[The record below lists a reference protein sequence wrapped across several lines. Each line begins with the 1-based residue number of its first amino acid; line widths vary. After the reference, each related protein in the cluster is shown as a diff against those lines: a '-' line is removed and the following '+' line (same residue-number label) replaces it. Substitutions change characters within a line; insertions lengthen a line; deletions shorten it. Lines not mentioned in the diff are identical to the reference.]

1 MKHLYL
7 IYIATFLSLTSL
19 RAQTL
24 EGGFTILGGETE
36 TSTEVQVTAVGGQP
50 FVGTA
55 EVEQLG
61 YGLVETISTAN
72 EQSQVNDDGQP
83 ITLTLDRTS
92 LSLYEGDNAQLT
104 ASYSMEVSN
113 PLLRWSSSDEAVATV
128 ADDGQVRAVRRGNA
142 VITVVSANG
151 VYAAECAV
159 TVQAVQTPDP
169 DPVPIDP
176 TPTPDPDPVYVTSV
190 ALDQSELAL
199 SLGDRYTLK
208 ATVYPSHADN
218 KAITWSSSDETVAT
232 VEGGTVKAMG
242 AGTATITVRT
252 EDGGHTA
259 TCVVTVTDPTGT
271 AAISGE
277 QVYVKGG
284 ILYVEPTHAQRFQV
298 ISASGKLLHDAE
310 GMAGQNRLPMQAF
323 PAGIY
328 FVRLESQVV
337 GVVKR

>member
-19 RAQTL
+19 KAQTL
-24 EGGFTILGGETE
+24 EGGFTILGGETV
-36 TSTEVQVTAVGGQP
+36 TPTEVQVTAVGGQP

-55 EVEQLG
+55 EAEQLG

-72 EQSQVNDDGQP
+72 EQSQVNNDGQP

-92 LSLYEGDNAQLT
+92 LSLYEGDNTTLT
-104 ASYSMEVSN
+104 ATYSAEVSN
-113 PLLRWSSSDEAVATV
+113 SLLQWSSSDESVATV
-128 ADDGQVRAVRRGNA
+128 ADGQVRAVRRGNA

-159 TVQAVQTPDP
+159 SVLATPDP
-169 DPVPIDP
+169 APTPDPDP
-176 TPTPDPDPVYVTSV
+176 TPTPDPDPIYVTRV
-190 ALDQSELAL
+190 ELDQSELAL
-199 SLGDRYTLK
+199 SLGDSYTLK
-208 ATVYPSHADN
+208 ATVHPYDADN
-218 KAITWSSSDETVAT
+218 KAITWRSSDETVAT

-271 AAISGE
+271 EAVSGE
-277 QVYVKGG
+277 QVYVKEG
-284 ILYVEPTHAQRFQV
+284 ILYVELTHAQRFQV
-298 ISASGKLLHDAE
+298 ISAAGKLLHDAK

>member
-7 IYIATFLSLTSL
+7 IYIATFLSLNSL

-24 EGGFTILGGETE
+24 EGGFTILGEEKVTP
-36 TSTEVQVTAVGGQP
+36 TEVQVTAVGGQP

-72 EQSQVNDDGQP
+72 EQSQSNEDGLLL
-83 ITLTLDRTS
+83 LTLDRTS

-104 ASYSMEVSN
+104 ASYSMTVSN

-128 ADDGQVRAVRRGNA
+128 ANGQVRALSSGNA

-151 VYAAECAV
+151 VYSAECAV
-159 TVQAVQTPDP
+159 SVQATPDP
-169 DPVPIDP
+169 DP
-176 TPTPDPDPVYVTSV
+176 TPTPDPDPVYVTDV
-190 ALDQSELAL
+190 ELDQSELAL
-199 SLGDRYTLK
+199 SLGDSYTLK
-208 ATVYPSHADN
+208 ATVHPTDADN
-218 KAITWSSSDETVAT
+218 KAITWSSSDKSVAT
-232 VEGGTVKAMG
+232 VEDGTVKAAG

-252 EDGGHTA
+252 ADGSHTA

-271 AAISGE
+271 ATISGE
-277 QVYVKGG
+277 QVYVRGG
-284 ILYVEPTHAQRFQV
+284 ILYVELTHAQRFQV
-298 ISASGKLLHDAE
+298 ISASGKLLHDVR
-310 GMAGQNRLPMQAF
+310 GLAGQNRLPMQAF

>member
-24 EGGFTILGGETE
+24 EGGFTILGEETV
-36 TSTEVQVTAVGGQP
+36 TPTEVQVTAVGGQP

-55 EVEQLG
+55 ETDELG
-61 YGLVETISTAN
+61 YGFVAILSTLI
-72 EQSQVNDDGQP
+72 EQSEGIDSPVP
-83 ITLTLDRTS
+83 LTLDRTS
-92 LSLYEGDNAQLT
+92 LSLYEGGNAQLT
-104 ASYSMEVSN
+104 ASYSKEVSN

-128 ADDGQVRAVRRGNA
+128 EEGRVYAQRRGNA

-151 VYAAECAV
+151 VYAAEC
-159 TVQAVQTPDP
+159 TVSVRSTP
-169 DPVPIDP
+169 DP
-176 TPTPDPDPVYVTSV
+176 TPTPDPDPIYVTRV
-190 ALDQSELAL
+190 ELDQSELAL
-199 SLGDRYTLK
+199 SLGDSYTLK
-208 ATVYPSHADN
+208 ATVHPYDADN
-218 KAITWSSSDETVAT
+218 KAITWRSSDETVAT

-252 EDGGHTA
+252 EDGDHTA

-271 AAISGE
+271 ATISGE
-277 QVYVKGG
+277 QVYVQGG
-284 ILYVEPTHAQRFQV
+284 ILYVELTHAQRFQV
-298 ISASGKLLHDAE
+298 ISASGKLLHDAK
-310 GMAGQNRLPMQAF
+310 GMAGQNRLPMQAYL
-323 PAGIY
+323 AGIY

>member
-24 EGGFTILGGETE
+24 EGGFTILGEETV
-36 TSTEVQVTAVGGQP
+36 TPTEVQVTAVGGQP

-55 EVEQLG
+55 EVDQLG

-72 EQSQVNDDGQP
+72 EQSQSNDDG
-83 ITLTLDRTS
+83 ILTLTLDRTS

-128 ADDGQVRAVRRGNA
+128 EEGRVYAQRRGNA

-151 VYAAECAV
+151 VYAAEC
-159 TVQAVQTPDP
+159 TVSVRSIPDPTPTPDP
-169 DPVPIDP
+169 DP

-190 ALDQSELAL
+190 ELDQSELAL
-199 SLGDRYTLK
+199 TLGDRYTLK

-218 KAITWSSSDETVAT
+218 KAITWRSSDEAVAT
-232 VEGGTVKAMG
+232 VEGGTVKAVG

-271 AAISGE
+271 EAVSGE
-277 QVYVKGG
+277 QVYVKEG
-284 ILYVEPTHAQRFQV
+284 ILYVELTHAQRFQV
-298 ISASGKLLHDAE
+298 ISAAGKLLHDAK

>member
-19 RAQTL
+19 KAQTL
-24 EGGFTILGGETE
+24 EGGFTILGGETV
-36 TSTEVQVTAVGGQP
+36 TPTEVQVTAVGGQL

-55 EVEQLG
+55 EAEQLG

-72 EQSQVNDDGQP
+72 EQSQVNNDGQP

-92 LSLYEGDNAQLT
+92 LSLYEGDNTTLT
-104 ASYSMEVSN
+104 ATYSAEVSN
-113 PLLRWSSSDEAVATV
+113 SLLQWSSSDESVATV
-128 ADDGQVRAVRRGNA
+128 ADGQVRAVRRGNA

-151 VYAAECAV
+151 IYAAECAV
-159 TVQAVQTPDP
+159 SVQATPDP
-169 DPVPIDP
+169 APTPDPDP
-176 TPTPDPDPVYVTSV
+176 TPTPDPIYVTRV
-190 ALDQSELAL
+190 ELDQSELAL
-199 SLGDRYTLK
+199 SLGDSYTLK
-208 ATVYPSHADN
+208 ATVHPYDADN
-218 KAITWSSSDETVAT
+218 KAITWRSSDETVAT

-271 AAISGE
+271 ATISGE
-277 QVYVKGG
+277 QVYVQGG
-284 ILYVEPTHAQRFQV
+284 ILYVELTHAQRFQV
-298 ISASGKLLHDAE
+298 ISAAGKLLHDAK
-310 GMAGQNRLPMQAF
+310 GMAGQNRLPMQAYL
-323 PAGIY
+323 AGIY

>member
-24 EGGFTILGGETE
+24 EGGFTILGEETV
-36 TSTEVQVTAVGGQP
+36 TPTEVQVTAVGGQP

-55 EVEQLG
+55 EVDQLG

-72 EQSQVNDDGQP
+72 EQSQSNDDGLL
-83 ITLTLDRTS
+83 TLTLDRTS

-113 PLLRWSSSDEAVATV
+113 LLLRWSSSDESVATV
-128 ADDGQVRAVRRGNA
+128 EDGQVYAQRRGNA
-142 VITVVSANG
+142 VITVVSASG
-151 VYAAECAV
+151 VYSAECAV

-169 DPVPIDP
+169 DPIPIDP

-190 ALDQSELAL
+190 ELDQSELAL
-199 SLGDRYTLK
+199 SLGDSYTLK
-208 ATVYPSHADN
+208 VTVHPNDADN
-218 KAITWSSSDETVAT
+218 KAISWSSSDESVAT
-232 VEGGTVKAMG
+232 VEGGTVKAMS

-271 AAISGE
+271 EAVSGE

-284 ILYVEPTHAQRFQV
+284 ILYVELTHAQRFQV
-298 ISASGKLLHDAE
+298 ISAAGKLLHDAK

-323 PAGIY
+323 PADIY
-328 FVRLESQVV
+328 FVRLDSQVV

>member
-1 MKHLYL
+1 MKHLYF

-24 EGGFTILGGETE
+24 EGGFTILGEE
-36 TSTEVQVTAVGGQP
+36 MVTSTEVQVTAVGRQP

-55 EVEQLG
+55 ETDELE
-61 YGLVETISTAN
+61 YGFVAILSTLI
-72 EQSQVNDDGQP
+72 EQSEGIDTPVP
-83 ITLTLDRTS
+83 LTLDRTS
-92 LSLYEGDNAQLT
+92 LSLYEGDRAQLT
-104 ASYSMEVSN
+104 ATYSMEISN
-113 PLLRWSSSDEAVATV
+113 SLFRWSSSDESVATV
-128 ADDGQVRAVRRGNA
+128 EEGRVYAQRRGNA

-151 VYAAECAV
+151 VYAAEC
-159 TVQAVQTPDP
+159 TVSVHA
-169 DPVPIDP
+169 

-199 SLGDRYTLK
+199 SLGDSYTLK
-208 ATVYPSHADN
+208 ATVHPNDADN
-218 KAITWSSSDETVAT
+218 KAITWRSSDETVAT
-232 VEGGTVKAMG
+232 VESGTVKAAG
-242 AGTATITVRT
+242 VGTATITVRT

-284 ILYVEPTHAQRFQV
+284 ILYVELTHAQRFQV

-310 GMAGQNRLPMQAF
+310 GMAGQNRLPMQAY

>member
-24 EGGFTILGGETE
+24 EGGFTILGEEMVT
-36 TSTEVQVTAVGGQP
+36 TTEVQVTAVGGQP

-72 EQSQVNDDGQP
+72 EQSQSNDDGLL
-83 ITLTLDRTS
+83 TLTLDRTS
-92 LSLYEGDNAQLT
+92 LALYEGDNAQLT

-113 PLLRWSSSDEAVATV
+113 PLLRWSSSDESVATV
-128 ADDGQVRAVRRGNA
+128 EEGRVYAQNSGNA

-151 VYAAECAV
+151 VYSAECAV
-159 TVQAVQTPDP
+159 SVQATLDPTPTPDP
-169 DPVPIDP
+169 DP
-176 TPTPDPDPVYVTSV
+176 TPTPDPDPVYVTNV
-190 ALDQSELAL
+190 ELDRSELAL
-199 SLGDRYTLK
+199 SLGDSYTLQ
-208 ATVYPSHADN
+208 ATVHPADADN
-218 KAITWSSSDETVAT
+218 KAITWSSSDESVAT
-232 VEGGTVKAMG
+232 VENGTVKAMG

-252 EDGGHTA
+252 ADGGHTA

-271 AAISGE
+271 ATVSGE

-284 ILYVEPTHAQRFQV
+284 ILYVELTHAQRFQV
-298 ISASGKLLHDAE
+298 ISASGKLLHDVQ
-310 GMAGQNRLPMQAF
+310 GLAGQNRLPLQAF

-328 FVRLESQVV
+328 FVRLDSQVV

>member
-24 EGGFTILGGETE
+24 EGGFTILGEETV
-36 TSTEVQVTAVGGQP
+36 TPTEVQVTAVGGQP

-55 EVEQLG
+55 ETEQLG
-61 YGLVETISTAN
+61 YGFVAILSTLI
-72 EQSQVNDDGQP
+72 EQSEGIDSPVP
-83 ITLTLDRTS
+83 LTLDRTS
-92 LSLYEGDNAQLT
+92 LSLYEGGNAQLS
-104 ASYSMEVSN
+104 ASYSKEVSN

-128 ADDGQVRAVRRGNA
+128 EEGRVYAQRRGNA

-151 VYAAECAV
+151 VYAAEC
-159 TVQAVQTPDP
+159 TVSVRSTP
-169 DPVPIDP
+169 DP
-176 TPTPDPDPVYVTSV
+176 TPTPDPDPIYVTRV
-190 ALDQSELAL
+190 ELDQSELAL
-199 SLGDRYTLK
+199 SLGDSYTLK
-208 ATVYPSHADN
+208 ATVHPYDADN
-218 KAITWSSSDETVAT
+218 KAITWRSSDETVAT

-252 EDGGHTA
+252 EDGDHTA

-271 AAISGE
+271 ATISGE
-277 QVYVKGG
+277 QVYVQGG
-284 ILYVEPTHAQRFQV
+284 ILYVELTHAQRFQV
-298 ISASGKLLHDAE
+298 ISASGKLLHDAK
-310 GMAGQNRLPMQAF
+310 GMAGQNRLPMQAYL
-323 PAGIY
+323 AGIY

>member
-7 IYIATFLSLTSL
+7 IYIATILSLTSL

-24 EGGFTILGGETE
+24 EGGFTILGGETV
-36 TSTEVQVTAVGGQP
+36 TPTAVQVTAVGGQP

-55 EVEQLG
+55 DVEQLG

-72 EQSQVNDDGQP
+72 EQSQSNDDGLL
-83 ITLTLDRTS
+83 TLTLDRTS

-113 PLLRWSSSDEAVATV
+113 PLLRWSSSDESVATV
-128 ADDGQVRAVRRGNA
+128 EDGQVYAQRRGNA

-151 VYAAECAV
+151 VYAAEC
-159 TVQAVQTPDP
+159 TVSVRSTPDP
-169 DPVPIDP
+169 TPTPDPDP

-190 ALDQSELAL
+190 ELDQSELAL
-199 SLGDRYTLK
+199 TLGDRYTLK

-218 KAITWSSSDETVAT
+218 KAITWRSSDEAVAT
-232 VEGGTVKAMG
+232 VEGGTVKAVG

-271 AAISGE
+271 EAVSGE
-277 QVYVKGG
+277 QVYVKEG
-284 ILYVEPTHAQRFQV
+284 ILYVELTHAQRFQV
-298 ISASGKLLHDAE
+298 ISAAGKLLHDAK

>member
-19 RAQTL
+19 KAQTL
-24 EGGFTILGGETE
+24 EGGFTILGEETV
-36 TSTEVQVTAVGGQP
+36 TPTEVQVTAVGGQP

-55 EVEQLG
+55 EMEQLG

-92 LSLYEGDNAQLT
+92 LSLYVGDNTTLT
-104 ASYSMEVSN
+104 AIYSAEVSN
-113 PLLRWSSSDEAVATV
+113 SLLQWRSSNEAVATV
-128 ADDGQVRAVRRGNA
+128 AEGQVRAVRRGNA

-159 TVQAVQTPDP
+159 SVQATPDP
-169 DPVPIDP
+169 APTPDPDP
-176 TPTPDPDPVYVTSV
+176 TPTPDPDPIYVIRV
-190 ALDQSELAL
+190 ELDQSELAL
-199 SLGDRYTLK
+199 SLGDSYTLK
-208 ATVYPSHADN
+208 ATVHPNDADN
-218 KAITWSSSDETVAT
+218 KAISWSSSDESVAT
-232 VEGGTVKAMG
+232 VEDGTVKAIG
-242 AGTATITVRT
+242 AGTATITVHT
-252 EDGGHTA
+252 EDGDHTA

-271 AAISGE
+271 ATLSGE
-277 QVYVKGG
+277 QVYLANG
-284 ILYVEPTHAQRFQV
+284 ILYVELTHAQRFQV
-298 ISASGKLLHDAE
+298 ISASGQLLHDAE
-310 GMAGQNRLPMQAF
+310 GMAGQNRLPMQAY

>member
-24 EGGFTILGGETE
+24 EGGFTILGGETV
-36 TSTEVQVTAVGGQP
+36 TPTEVQVTAVGGQP

-55 EVEQLG
+55 ETEQLG

-72 EQSQVNDDGQP
+72 EQSQSNDDGQLL
-83 ITLTLDRTS
+83 LTLDRTS

-104 ASYSMEVSN
+104 ASYSMAVSN
-113 PLLRWSSSDEAVATV
+113 PLLRWSSSDESVATV
-128 ADDGQVRAVRRGNA
+128 EEGQVYAQHSGNA

-159 TVQAVQTPDP
+159 SVQATP
-169 DPVPIDP
+169 DP
-176 TPTPDPDPVYVTSV
+176 TPTPDPDPTPDPIDVTSV
-190 ALDQSELAL
+190 ELDQSELAL
-199 SLGDRYTLK
+199 ALGDSYTLK
-208 ATVYPSHADN
+208 ATVHPNDADN
-218 KAITWSSSDETVAT
+218 KAISWSSSDESVAT
-232 VEGGTVKAMG
+232 VEDGTVKAMG
-242 AGTATITVRT
+242 AGTATIIVRT
-252 EDGGHTA
+252 EDGDHTA

-271 AAISGE
+271 ATISGE
-277 QVYVKGG
+277 QVYLANG
-284 ILYVEPTHAQRFQV
+284 ILYVELTHAQRFQV
-298 ISASGKLLHDAE
+298 ISASGQLLHDAE
-310 GMAGQNRLPMQAF
+310 GMAGQNRLPMQAY

-328 FVRLESQVV
+328 FVRLERQVV

>member
-24 EGGFTILGGETE
+24 EGGFTILGGETV
-36 TSTEVQVTAVGGQP
+36 TPTAVQVTAVGGQP

-55 EVEQLG
+55 DVEQLG

-72 EQSQVNDDGQP
+72 EQSQSNDDGLL
-83 ITLTLDRTS
+83 TLTLDRTS

-113 PLLRWSSSDEAVATV
+113 PLLRWSSSDESVATV
-128 ADDGQVRAVRRGNA
+128 EDGQVYAQRRGNA

-151 VYAAECAV
+151 VYAAEC
-159 TVQAVQTPDP
+159 TVSVRSIPDPTPTPDP
-169 DPVPIDP
+169 DP

-190 ALDQSELAL
+190 ELDQSELAL
-199 SLGDRYTLK
+199 TLGDRYTLK

-218 KAITWSSSDETVAT
+218 KAITWRSSDEAVAT
-232 VEGGTVKAMG
+232 VEGGTVKAVG

-271 AAISGE
+271 EAVSGE
-277 QVYVKGG
+277 QVYVKEG
-284 ILYVEPTHAQRFQV
+284 ILYVELTHAQRFQV
-298 ISASGKLLHDAE
+298 ISAAGKLLHDAK

>member
-24 EGGFTILGGETE
+24 EGGFTILGEETV
-36 TSTEVQVTAVGGQP
+36 TPTEVQVTAVGGQP

-55 EVEQLG
+55 EVDQLG

-72 EQSQVNDDGQP
+72 EQSQSNDDGLL
-83 ITLTLDRTS
+83 TLTLDRTS

-128 ADDGQVRAVRRGNA
+128 EEGRVYAQRRGNA

-151 VYAAECAV
+151 VYAAEC
-159 TVQAVQTPDP
+159 TVSVRSTPDP
-169 DPVPIDP
+169 TPTPDPDP

-190 ALDQSELAL
+190 ELDQSELAL
-199 SLGDRYTLK
+199 TLGDRYTLK

-218 KAITWSSSDETVAT
+218 KAITWRSSDEAVAT
-232 VEGGTVKAMG
+232 VEGGTVKAVG

-271 AAISGE
+271 ATISGE
-277 QVYVKGG
+277 QVYVQGG
-284 ILYVEPTHAQRFQV
+284 ILYVELTHAQRFQV
-298 ISASGKLLHDAE
+298 ISAAGKLLHDAK

>member
-24 EGGFTILGGETE
+24 EGGFTILGEETV
-36 TSTEVQVTAVGGQP
+36 TPTEVQVTAVGGQP

-55 EVEQLG
+55 EVDQLG

-72 EQSQVNDDGQP
+72 EQSQSNDDGLL
-83 ITLTLDRTS
+83 TLTLDRTS

-104 ASYSMEVSN
+104 ASYSKEVSN

-128 ADDGQVRAVRRGNA
+128 EEGRVYAQRRGNA

-151 VYAAECAV
+151 VYAAEC
-159 TVQAVQTPDP
+159 TVSVRSIPDPTPTPDP
-169 DPVPIDP
+169 DP

-190 ALDQSELAL
+190 ELDQSELAL
-199 SLGDRYTLK
+199 TLGDRYTLK

-218 KAITWSSSDETVAT
+218 KAITWRSSDEAVAT
-232 VEGGTVKAMG
+232 VEGGTAKAVG

-271 AAISGE
+271 EAVSGE

-284 ILYVEPTHAQRFQV
+284 ILYVELTHAQRFQV
-298 ISASGKLLHDAE
+298 ISASGQLLYDAE
-310 GMAGQNRLPMQAF
+310 GIAGQNRLPMQAF

>member
-7 IYIATFLSLTSL
+7 IYIATFLSLASL

-24 EGGFTILGGETE
+24 EGGFTILGEETV

-50 FVGTA
+50 FVETA
-55 EVEQLG
+55 ETDELE
-61 YGLVETISTAN
+61 YGFVAILSTLI
-72 EQSQVNDDGQP
+72 EQSEGIDTSVP
-83 ITLTLDRTS
+83 LTLDRTS
-92 LSLYEGDNAQLT
+92 LSLYEGDRAQLT
-104 ASYSMEVSN
+104 ATYSMEISN
-113 PLLRWSSSDEAVATV
+113 SLFRWSSSDEAVATV
-128 ADDGQVRAVRRGNA
+128 ADNGQVRAVRRGNA

-159 TVQAVQTPDP
+159 SVQALQTSDP
-169 DPVPIDP
+169 DPIPIDP

-199 SLGDRYTLK
+199 SLGDSYTLK
-208 ATVYPSHADN
+208 ATVHPNDADN
-218 KAITWSSSDETVAT
+218 KAITWRSSDETVAT
-232 VEGGTVKAMG
+232 VESGTVKAAG

-259 TCVVTVTDPTGT
+259 ICVVTVTDPTGT

-277 QVYVKGG
+277 QIYVKGG
-284 ILYVEPTHAQRFQV
+284 ILYVELTHAQRFQV
-298 ISASGKLLHDAE
+298 ISAAGKLLHDAE

>member
-19 RAQTL
+19 KAQTL
-24 EGGFTILGGETE
+24 EGGFTILGGETV
-36 TSTEVQVTAVGGQP
+36 TPTEVQVTAVGGQP

-55 EVEQLG
+55 EAEQLG

-72 EQSQVNDDGQP
+72 EQSQSNDDGLL
-83 ITLTLDRTS
+83 TLTLDRTS

-113 PLLRWSSSDEAVATV
+113 PLLRWSSSDESVATV
-128 ADDGQVRAVRRGNA
+128 EDGQVYAQRRGNA

-151 VYAAECAV
+151 VYAAEC
-159 TVQAVQTPDP
+159 TVSVRSIPDPTPTPDP
-169 DPVPIDP
+169 DP

-190 ALDQSELAL
+190 ELDQSELAL
-199 SLGDRYTLK
+199 TLGDRYTLK

-218 KAITWSSSDETVAT
+218 KAITWRSSDEAVAT
-232 VEGGTVKAMG
+232 VEGGTVKAVG

-271 AAISGE
+271 EAVSGE
-277 QVYVKGG
+277 QVYVKEG
-284 ILYVEPTHAQRFQV
+284 ILYVELTHAQRFQV
-298 ISASGKLLHDAE
+298 ISAAGKLLHDAK

>member
-7 IYIATFLSLTSL
+7 IYIATILSLTSL

-24 EGGFTILGGETE
+24 EGGFTILGGETV
-36 TSTEVQVTAVGGQP
+36 TPTAVQVTAVGGQP

-55 EVEQLG
+55 DVEQLG

-72 EQSQVNDDGQP
+72 EQSQSNDDGLL
-83 ITLTLDRTS
+83 TLTLDRTS

-113 PLLRWSSSDEAVATV
+113 PLLRWSSSDESVATV
-128 ADDGQVRAVRRGNA
+128 EDGQVYAQRRGNA

-151 VYAAECAV
+151 VYAAEC
-159 TVQAVQTPDP
+159 TVSVRSIPDPTPTPDP
-169 DPVPIDP
+169 DP

-190 ALDQSELAL
+190 ELDQSELAL
-199 SLGDRYTLK
+199 TLGDRYTLK

-218 KAITWSSSDETVAT
+218 KAITWRSSDEAVAT
-232 VEGGTVKAMG
+232 VEGGTVKAVG

-271 AAISGE
+271 EAVSGE
-277 QVYVKGG
+277 QVYVKEG
-284 ILYVEPTHAQRFQV
+284 ILYVELTHAQRFQV
-298 ISASGKLLHDAE
+298 ISAAGKLLHDAK

>member
-24 EGGFTILGGETE
+24 EGGFTILGGETV
-36 TSTEVQVTAVGGQP
+36 TPTGVQATAMGGQP

-55 EVEQLG
+55 KTDELE
-61 YGLVETISTAN
+61 YGFVAILSTLI
-72 EQSQVNDDGQP
+72 EQSEGIDSPVP
-83 ITLTLDRTS
+83 LTLDRTS
-92 LSLYEGDNAQLT
+92 LSLYEGGNAQLS
-104 ASYSMEVSN
+104 ASYSKEVSN

-128 ADDGQVRAVRRGNA
+128 EEGRVYAQRRGNA

-151 VYAAECAV
+151 VYAAEC
-159 TVQAVQTPDP
+159 TVSVRSTP
-169 DPVPIDP
+169 DP
-176 TPTPDPDPVYVTSV
+176 TPTPDPDPIYVTRV
-190 ALDQSELAL
+190 ELDQSELAL
-199 SLGDRYTLK
+199 SLGDSYTLK
-208 ATVYPSHADN
+208 ATVHPYDADN
-218 KAITWSSSDETVAT
+218 KAITWRSSDETVAT

-252 EDGGHTA
+252 EDGDHTA

-271 AAISGE
+271 ATISGE
-277 QVYVKGG
+277 QVYVQGG
-284 ILYVEPTHAQRFQV
+284 ILYVELTHAQRFQV
-298 ISASGKLLHDAE
+298 ISASGKLLHDAK
-310 GMAGQNRLPMQAF
+310 GMAGQNRLPMQAYL
-323 PAGIY
+323 AGIY

>member
-24 EGGFTILGGETE
+24 EGGFTILGEETV
-36 TSTEVQVTAVGGQP
+36 TPTEVQVTAVGGQP

-55 EVEQLG
+55 EVDQLG

-72 EQSQVNDDGQP
+72 EQSQSNDDGLL
-83 ITLTLDRTS
+83 TLTLDRTS

-128 ADDGQVRAVRRGNA
+128 EEGRVYAQRRGNA

-151 VYAAECAV
+151 VYAAEC
-159 TVQAVQTPDP
+159 TVSVRSIPDPTPTPDP
-169 DPVPIDP
+169 DP

-190 ALDQSELAL
+190 ELDQSELAL
-199 SLGDRYTLK
+199 TLGDRYTLK

-218 KAITWSSSDETVAT
+218 KAITWRSSDEAVAT
-232 VEGGTVKAMG
+232 VEGGTVKAVG

-271 AAISGE
+271 EAVSGE
-277 QVYVKGG
+277 QVYVKEG
-284 ILYVEPTHAQRFQV
+284 ILYVELTHAQRFQV
-298 ISASGKLLHDAE
+298 ISAAGKLLHDAK

>member
-24 EGGFTILGGETE
+24 EGGFTILGGETV
-36 TSTEVQVTAVGGQP
+36 TPTEVQVTAVGGQP

-55 EVEQLG
+55 ETEQLG

-104 ASYSMEVSN
+104 ASYSMAVSN
-113 PLLRWSSSDEAVATV
+113 PLLRWSSSDESVATV
-128 ADDGQVRAVRRGNA
+128 EEGQVYAQHSGNA

-159 TVQAVQTPDP
+159 SVQATSDPSPMPDP
-169 DPVPIDP
+169 DP
-176 TPTPDPDPVYVTSV
+176 TPTPDPDPIYVTRV
-190 ALDQSELAL
+190 ELDQSVLAL
-199 SLGDRYTLK
+199 SLGDSYTLK
-208 ATVYPSHADN
+208 ATVHPNNADN
-218 KAITWSSSDETVAT
+218 KAISWSSSDESVAT
-232 VEGGTVKAMG
+232 VEDGTVKAMG
-242 AGTATITVRT
+242 AGTATIIVCT
-252 EDGGHTA
+252 EDGDHTA

-271 AAISGE
+271 ATISGE
-277 QVYVKGG
+277 QVYVQGG
-284 ILYVEPTHAQRFQV
+284 ILYVELTHAQRFQV
-298 ISASGKLLHDAE
+298 ISASGQLLHDAK
-310 GMAGQNRLPMQAF
+310 GMAGQNRLPMQAY

>member
-7 IYIATFLSLTSL
+7 IYIATILSLTSL

-24 EGGFTILGGETE
+24 EGGFTILGGETV
-36 TSTEVQVTAVGGQP
+36 TPTAVQVTAVGGQP

-55 EVEQLG
+55 DVEQLG

-72 EQSQVNDDGQP
+72 EQSQSNDDGLL
-83 ITLTLDRTS
+83 TLTLDRTS

-113 PLLRWSSSDEAVATV
+113 PLLRWSSSDESVATV
-128 ADDGQVRAVRRGNA
+128 EDGQVYAQRRGNA

-151 VYAAECAV
+151 VYAAEC
-159 TVQAVQTPDP
+159 TVSVRSIPDPTPTPDP
-169 DPVPIDP
+169 DP

-190 ALDQSELAL
+190 ELDQSELAL
-199 SLGDRYTLK
+199 TLGDRYTLK

-218 KAITWSSSDETVAT
+218 KAITWRSSDEAVAT
-232 VEGGTVKAMG
+232 VEGGTVKAVG

-271 AAISGE
+271 EAVSGE

-284 ILYVEPTHAQRFQV
+284 ILYVELTHAQRFQV
-298 ISASGKLLHDAE
+298 ISAAGKLLHDAK

>member
-7 IYIATFLSLTSL
+7 IYIATFHSLTSL

-24 EGGFTILGGETE
+24 EGGFTILGEETV
-36 TSTEVQVTAVGGQP
+36 TPTEVQVTAVGGQP

-55 EVEQLG
+55 ETEQLG

-92 LSLYEGDNAQLT
+92 LSLYVGDNTTLT
-104 ASYSMEVSN
+104 AIYSAEVSN
-113 PLLRWSSSDEAVATV
+113 SLLQWRSSNEAVATV
-128 ADDGQVRAVRRGNA
+128 AEGQVRAVRRGNA

-159 TVQAVQTPDP
+159 SVQATPDP
-169 DPVPIDP
+169 DP
-176 TPTPDPDPVYVTSV
+176 TPTPDPDPIYVTRV
-190 ALDQSELAL
+190 ELDQSELAL
-199 SLGDRYTLK
+199 SLGDSYTLK
-208 ATVYPSHADN
+208 ATVHPYDADN
-218 KAITWSSSDETVAT
+218 KAITWRSSDETVAT

-271 AAISGE
+271 ATLSGE
-277 QVYVKGG
+277 QVYVQGG
-284 ILYVEPTHAQRFQV
+284 ILYVELTHAQRFQV
-298 ISASGKLLHDAE
+298 ISAAGKLLHDAK

>member
-24 EGGFTILGGETE
+24 EGGFTILGEETV
-36 TSTEVQVTAVGGQP
+36 TPTEVQVTAVGGQP

-55 EVEQLG
+55 EVDQLG

-72 EQSQVNDDGQP
+72 EQSQSNDDGLL
-83 ITLTLDRTS
+83 TLTLDRTS

-113 PLLRWSSSDEAVATV
+113 PLLRWSSSDESVATV
-128 ADDGQVRAVRRGNA
+128 EDGQVYAQRRGNA
-142 VITVVSANG
+142 VITVVSASG
-151 VYAAECAV
+151 VYSAECAV

-169 DPVPIDP
+169 DPIPIDP

-190 ALDQSELAL
+190 ELDQSELAL
-199 SLGDRYTLK
+199 SLGDSYTLK
-208 ATVYPSHADN
+208 VTVHPNDADN
-218 KAITWSSSDETVAT
+218 KAISWSSSDESVAT
-232 VEGGTVKAMG
+232 VEGGTVKAMS

-271 AAISGE
+271 EAVSGE
-277 QVYVKGG
+277 QVYVKEG
-284 ILYVEPTHAQRFQV
+284 ILYVELTHAQRFQV
-298 ISASGKLLHDAE
+298 ISAAGKLLHDAK

>member
-1 MKHLYL
+1 MMKHLYL
-7 IYIATFLSLTSL
+7 VYIATFLSLTSL

-24 EGGFTILGGETE
+24 EGGFTILGGETV
-36 TSTEVQVTAVGGQP
+36 TPTEVQVTAVGGQP

-72 EQSQVNDDGQP
+72 EQSQSNDDGQLL
-83 ITLTLDRTS
+83 LTLDHTS

-104 ASYSMEVSN
+104 ASYSMAVSN
-113 PLLRWSSSDEAVATV
+113 PLLRWSSSDESVATV
-128 ADDGQVRAVRRGNA
+128 EEGQVYAQHSGNA

-159 TVQAVQTPDP
+159 SVQATPDP
-169 DPVPIDP
+169 S
-176 TPTPDPDPVYVTSV
+176 PTPDPDPTPDPIYVIRV
-190 ALDQSELAL
+190 ELDQSELAL
-199 SLGDRYTLK
+199 SLGDSYTLK
-208 ATVYPSHADN
+208 ATVHPNDADN
-218 KAITWSSSDETVAT
+218 KAISWSSSDESVAT
-232 VEGGTVKAMG
+232 VEDGTVKAIG
-242 AGTATITVRT
+242 PGTATITVHT
-252 EDGGHTA
+252 EDGDHTA

-271 AAISGE
+271 ATLSGE
-277 QVYVKGG
+277 QVYLANG
-284 ILYVEPTHAQRFQV
+284 ILYVELTHAQRFQV
-298 ISASGKLLHDAE
+298 ISASGQLLHDAE
-310 GMAGQNRLPMQAF
+310 GMAGQNRLPMQAY